1 MTDQIGAMPPARLR
15 HPEMHLGAG
24 LGLSAGG
31 RPKAL
36 LDFDFTTISAL
47 DSRISFT
54 RASPATR
61 INANG
66 HVETVAAHQPRFSHD
81 PVTLRSRGLLV
92 EDQRTNVLL
101 HSENFDA
108 ASWAKTRCS
117 IASTSALT
125 PGGSATAARIVEDGT
140 TGVHGLSQTVTLNAG
155 AHTRSVYLKPAGRS
169 WAKLACGSLAIAYCD
184 LSTGVMG
191 SVSGTG
197 APTATIEAA
206 GNGWLRVSLSF
217 TATAGAAAIS
227 LSCATSDGGDAYVGD
242 GTSGLHLWGEQ
253 LEAGGF
259 ASSYIPTAG
268 VAVTR
273 MMDLPVVLPTI
284 ATALLSKGSG
294 YIKIISEFPRM
305 ANGEIICIDD
315 GLGDNS
321 IEIYRSSSTTLNF
334 FAKANSSV
342 VADVSSLPKAA
353 DPIDISITYDIDDYI
368 VQFASMGIR
377 SGSMSGTQF
386 LNTIRFGQYRSPGF
400 SINAHIVKFV
410 YT

>member
-36 LDFDFTTISAL
+36 LDLDFTTISAL

-125 PGGSATAARIVEDGT
+125 PGEAPPPRGSSKTGRPVSMVSAR
-140 TGVHGLSQTVTLNAG
+140 
-155 AHTRSVYLKPAGRS
+155 P
-169 WAKLACGSLAIAYCD
+169 
-184 LSTGVMG
+184 
-191 SVSGTG
+191 
-197 APTATIEAA
+197 
-206 GNGWLRVSLSF
+206 
-217 TATAGAAAIS
+217 
-227 LSCATSDGGDAYVGD
+227 
-242 GTSGLHLWGEQ
+242 
-253 LEAGGF
+253 
-259 ASSYIPTAG
+259 
-268 VAVTR
+268 
-273 MMDLPVVLPTI
+273 
-284 ATALLSKGSG
+284 
-294 YIKIISEFPRM
+294 
-305 ANGEIICIDD
+305 
-315 GLGDNS
+315 
-321 IEIYRSSSTTLNF
+321 
-334 FAKANSSV
+334 
-342 VADVSSLPKAA
+342 
-353 DPIDISITYDIDDYI
+353 
-368 VQFASMGIR
+368 
-377 SGSMSGTQF
+377 
-386 LNTIRFGQYRSPGF
+386 
-400 SINAHIVKFV
+400 
-410 YT
+410 